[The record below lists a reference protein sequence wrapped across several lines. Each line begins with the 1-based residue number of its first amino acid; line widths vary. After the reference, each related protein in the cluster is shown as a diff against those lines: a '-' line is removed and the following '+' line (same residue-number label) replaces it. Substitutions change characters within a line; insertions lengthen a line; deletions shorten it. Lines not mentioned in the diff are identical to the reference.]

1 LDHQED
7 FKLKEEQMNIYV
19 GNLSYEVTE
28 EDLKGAFDAF
38 GQVDTVKVI
47 KDEYSGRSKGFG
59 FVEMQDNASAQS
71 AIDGLDGKEL
81 KGRAIKVNMA
91 RARTEGPR
99 SGGGR
104 GKGRQGGGRQGGGR
118 QGGGRQGGGRQ
129 GGGRQGGGQRY

>member
-1 LDHQED
+1 
-7 FKLKEEQMNIYV
+7 MNIYV

-28 EDLKGAFDAF
+28 EDLKDAFNAF

-59 FVEMQDNASAQS
+59 FVEMSDNASAQS

-91 RARTEGPR
+91 RARTEGTR
-99 SGGGR
+99 SGAGR
-104 GKGRQGGGRQGGGR
+104 GRGGQGRGRQGGGR
-118 QGGGRQGGGRQ
+118 
-129 GGGRQGGGQRY
+129 RY